1 MLGRNFSLNGIELI
15 EEAKPDVFF
24 VLGGP
29 GGGKGT
35 QCSLLVE
42 REGFVH
48 LSAGDLLRAE
58 RDTGS
63 ADATLINDLINA
75 GAIVPVKITVQL
87 IKKAMQKAGW
97 AKKRFLIDGF
107 PRNEENY
114 LGFVD
119 VMGDDVNIKK
129 VLFFEGSEDTLI

>member
-1 MLGRNFSLNGIELI
+1 M
-15 EEAKPDVFF
+15 
-24 VLGGP
+24 
-29 GGGKGT
+29 
-35 QCSLLVE
+35 
-42 REGFVH
+42 H

-63 ADATLINDLINA
+63 PDAKLINDLINA

-87 IKKAMQKAGW
+87 IKKAMKKAGW

-114 LGFVD
+114 LGFDD
-119 VMGDDVNIKK
+119 VMGGDVNMEK
-129 VLFFEGSEDTLI
+129 VLFFEADEETLV